1 MPIHVALCHRTTY
14 EYDREVAIHP
24 QVVRLRPAPH
34 SRTPIV
40 SYSMKVEPEDH
51 FINWQQDPF
60 GNYLGRLVFPEKASK
75 LDITIDLVAEMTTIN
90 PFDFFLEEHAEEF
103 PFTYQESLLEE
114 LAPYLK
120 ISEYASGVQE
130 LAEEL
135 APPVKDEE
143 KTNDFLVRVNQKV
156 QSLVDYKV
164 RLEVGVQSCEE
175 TLEKGSGSCRD
186 SAFLLVQVLRHMG
199 LAARF
204 VSGYLVQ
211 LVADEKPLEG
221 PGGPTED
228 FTDLHAWA
236 EVYLPG
242 AGWVGLDPTSGLMA
256 TEGHIPLAC
265 TPEPSSAAPISG
277 AVDECETKFSFENTV
292 RRVHEDPRVTKPY
305 STETWQAI
313 EAVGRWVDI
322 KLESNDVR
330 LTMGGEPTFVS
341 IDDME
346 GDEWNTT
353 ADSPRKREL
362 AMDLT
367 QRLRKTFAPGGM
379 IWMGEGKWYP
389 GEPVPRWAYGI
400 FWRKDGV
407 PIWGSKETEGD
418 PSQPGEYGYEEPR
431 ILLRAIARELRIPR
445 KLVIPAYED
454 TYYYRWKAHSLPTHE
469 SVEDCN
475 EEDSLERR
483 TLAELE
489 ERGIDVPTGYVL
501 PAFMDESTGF
511 WTGAKW
517 ELRRGKL
524 FLIPGA
530 SSIGVRLPLDSIRQ
544 ATEEDLIEERS
555 PMETDVP
562 DLGKDLLGAYHDVEP
577 GQNVST
583 RWIPRTAIG
592 VEHREGRLHIFMP
605 PTGRLEDYLTLLAAI
620 EEATKKTRLKVVLE
634 GYEPPSDGRIEC
646 LKVTPD
652 PGVIEVNVH
661 PSKSWDELVETTDK
675 LYEQARLSRL
685 GAEKFMLD
693 GRHTGTGGGNHV
705 VIGGATPADSPFMR
719 RPDLLASL
727 VGFWQHHP
735 SLSYLFSGA
744 FIGPTSQA
752 PRVDEGRDDRM
763 YELEIALEALHEG
776 VEPPFLV
783 DRIMR
788 HLLTD
793 LTGNTHRAEICI
805 DKLCNPDRSS
815 GQLGLVELRGFE
827 MPPHRE
833 MALVQAL
840 LVRSLLAYFWE
851 NPYNH
856 RPIRWGTT
864 LHDKFLLPHF
874 VWHDLE
880 EVCETLQRGG
890 IPFEVEWLRPFQ
902 EFRFPRFGSVIRN
915 GVDIELRAAL
925 EPWHVLGEEASNQGT
940 ARFVDSSLERIQ
952 VKLRGMVENRH
963 ILTCNGRRIPL
974 YPTDVDGEWVGG
986 VRYKAWNPPSAL
998 HPMIEAQ
1005 SSLTFDVIDTWNRK
1019 SLGGCIYHVS
1029 HPGGRSYDTF
1039 PVNAREAE
1047 SRRFGRFWEDGHTAG
1062 VVEAAPVA
1070 AGSIVSFEQ
1079 YAGGEVAA
1087 VVPTE
1092 NRRGEFPHT
1101 LDLRT
1106 PSGLKEPQ

>member
-40 SYSMKVEPEDH
+40 SYSMKVEPEEH

-60 GNYLGRLVFPEKASK
+60 GNYLGRLVFPEKAEK

-90 PFDFFLEEHAEEF
+90 PFDFFLEETAEHF
-103 PFTYQESLLEE
+103 PFSYTESLKAE
-114 LAPYLK
+114 LGPYLK
-120 ISEYASGVQE
+120 ISEHDPGVE
-130 LAEEL
+130 ALAEEL
-135 APPVKDEE
+135 MPGEEDEE
-143 KTNDFLVRVNQKV
+143 GTIDFLVRINQKV

-164 RLEVGVQSCEE
+164 RLEVGVQTCAE

-186 SAFLLVQVLRHMG
+186 SAFLLVQLLRHMG

-221 PGGPTED
+221 PDGPVED

-265 TPEPSSAAPISG
+265 TPEPGSAAPISG
-277 AVDECETKFSFENTV
+277 AVDECETEFSFENTV

-305 STETWQAI
+305 SPETWKAI
-313 EAVGRWVDI
+313 DAVGKWVDI

-367 QRLRKTFAPGGM
+367 KRLRETFAPGAM
-379 IWMGEGKWYP
+379 TWIGEGKWYP

-407 PIWGSKETEGD
+407 PIWSAKEAEGD
-418 PSQPGEYGYEEPR
+418 PSQPGEYGFEEPR
-431 ILLRAIARELRIPR
+431 ELLRAIAQELRIPR
-445 KLVIPAYED
+445 HLVIPAYED
-454 TYYYRWKAHSLPTHE
+454 AYYYQWKAHALPTRE
-469 SVEDCN
+469 NVQDYD

-489 ERGIDVPTGYVL
+489 ERGLDVPTGYVL
-501 PAFMDESTGF
+501 PAFVDDQTGF
-511 WTGAKW
+511 WMGAKW

-530 SSIGVRLPLDSIRQ
+530 STIGVRLPLDSIRK

-555 PMETDVP
+555 PMEEDVP
-562 DLGKDLLGAYHDVEP
+562 DLEENLLEAYRDLEP

-583 RWIPRTAIG
+583 RWIPRTAVG
-592 VEHREGRLHIFMP
+592 VENREGRLHVFMP
-605 PTGRLEDYLTLLAAI
+605 PTKRLEDYLTLLAAV
-620 EEATKKTRLKVVLE
+620 ERAAQKTQLKVVIE
-634 GYEPPSDGRIEC
+634 GYEPPSDGRLEN

-661 PSKSWDELVETTDK
+661 PSKSWDELVENTGK

-685 GAEKFMLD
+685 GTEKFMLD

-705 VIGGATPADSPFMR
+705 VIGGETPADSPFMR

-763 YELEIALEALHEG
+763 FELEIALEALHAG
-776 VEPPFLV
+776 VEPPFLI

-851 NPYNH
+851 NPYDH

-874 VWHDLE
+874 VWHDME

-902 EFRFPRFGSVIRN
+902 EFRFPRFGSVTRS

-952 VKLRGMVENRH
+952 VKLRGMVEDRH

-974 YPTDVDGEWVGG
+974 YPTGVDGEWVGG

-998 HPMIEAQ
+998 HPMIDAQ
-1005 SSLTFDVIDTWNRK
+1005 SSLTFDVVDTWNRK

-1029 HPGGRSYDTF
+1029 HPGGRSYETF
-1039 PVNAREAE
+1039 PINAREAE
-1047 SRRFGRFWEDGHTAG
+1047 SRRFARFWEEGHTGG

-1070 AGSIVSFEQ
+1070 AGSIVNFEQ
-1079 YAGGEVAA
+1079 YSGGDEAA
-1087 VVPTE
+1087 VVPME

-1106 PSGLKEPQ
+1106 PSGLKAPQ